1 LKGSIFMAERDLPG
15 RPLQRWRKPYGLQ
28 EHLREYGNGDNLLR
42 TDRLAQPK
50 ALRTGDILATGDEV
64 LSEPREGGNG
74 SVLLHLT
81 GGFDGH
87 WVGVPGRI
95 PIALLTP
102 EDNAPEEL
110 WQEHERRKPRGSS

>member
-1 LKGSIFMAERDLPG
+1 MGAKELPG
-15 RPLQRWRKPYGLQ
+15 LPMQHWRKPYGLQ

-50 ALRTGDILATGDEV
+50 ALKPGDILATGDEV

-74 SVLLHLT
+74 SVLVHLT
-81 GGFDGH
+81 GGLDGH
-87 WVGVPGRI
+87 WIGVPGRL

-102 EDNAPEEL
+102 EDGAPTEL
-110 WQEHERRKPRGSS
+110 WQYHEKHKPQE